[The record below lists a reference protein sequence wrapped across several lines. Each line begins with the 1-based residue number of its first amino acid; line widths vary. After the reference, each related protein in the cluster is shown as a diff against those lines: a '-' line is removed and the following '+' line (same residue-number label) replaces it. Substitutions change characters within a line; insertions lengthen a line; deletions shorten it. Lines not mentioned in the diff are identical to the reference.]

1 MKLSALL
8 IPAFAALLITGANA
22 RAEIRVGV
30 AAPLT
35 GPFALLGRQL
45 VEGSK
50 VAATVLH
57 PSEEISVI
65 VADDKCDAEGG
76 AETAR
81 QFVAANVTIVTGF
94 LCTEAL
100 EAALPILQERG
111 LVTITTGVRAPSL
124 VEMRTE
130 PPFPVFR
137 LAPPVR
143 NEGAVTGAILAEIW
157 RNLPFAIVD
166 DGTIYGR
173 ELAAAV
179 RSAMEE
185 KGLNPVFTDTYR
197 PGLENQAPLAA
208 RLKRAGATHVFVGG
222 EHDDVAA
229 LSKGA
234 QVLGFPL
241 VIAGGEA
248 LLAASGPNELAQGTL
263 MVAAPEPET
272 LANAAN
278 AKAAIEA
285 AGLIAEGYTIS
296 GFAAMEIAV
305 QAVEANRVE
314 SASIAEILRR
324 KSFATA
330 LGELQFD
337 QSGNRKDNPYRLF
350 RFDGDRFVME
360 GQSQQ

>member
-1 MKLSALL
+1 MKLTALL
-8 IPAFAALLITGANA
+8 ISAFAALLITGANA

-30 AAPLT
+30 AAPLS
-35 GPFALLGRQL
+35 GPFALLGKQL

-50 VAATVLH
+50 IAATVLRS
-57 PSEEISVI
+57 SEEISMI

-76 AETAR
+76 AEAAR

-94 LCTEAL
+94 LCTESL

-111 LVTITTGVRAPSL
+111 LVVLTAGVRAPSL
-124 VEMRTE
+124 LELRTE

-137 LAPPVR
+137 LAPPVK
-143 NEGAVTGAILAEIW
+143 NEGAVTGAILAGIW
-157 RNLPFAIVD
+157 RDVPFAIVD

-173 ELAAAV
+173 ELAGSV
-179 RSAMEE
+179 RSTMEE
-185 KGLNPVFTDTYR
+185 QGLKPVFTDTYR

-222 EHDDVAA
+222 ERDDVAA

-234 QVLGFPL
+234 RVLGFSL
-241 VIAGGEA
+241 TVAGGEA
-248 LLAASGPNELAQGTL
+248 LSAASGPNELAPGTL
-263 MVAAPEPET
+263 MVAAPEPQT
-272 LANAAN
+272 LESAAT

-285 AGLIAEGYTIS
+285 TGLASEGYAIP
-296 GFAAMEIAV
+296 GFAAMEVAI
-305 QAVEANRVE
+305 QAVEANRTE
-314 SASIAEILRR
+314 SASITEILRR

-337 QSGNRKDNPYRLF
+337 QSGHRKDNPYRLF
-350 RFDGDRFVME
+350 RYNGSQFVME
-360 GQSQQ
+360 RQ